1 MKVSEEQLSRWAKA
15 PSETDESKCQN
26 AVSKITEVIK
36 NKFGN
41 DVSIFLQGSY
51 RNRTNV
57 KQDSDVDIVV
67 LHEGYYFSDVG
78 GLSEPDKTAYW
89 KDFVGS
95 DYTFS
100 QFKSDIHNLL
110 VNTFGTAVTRKNKCI
125 RVDGNNYRVN
135 ADVVPCFV
143 HKRFRSLNSV
153 EAEGI
158 ELVGDDGVHI
168 HSFPKQHYD
177 NGVSKNDATSK
188 MYKPVVRILKNVRNE
203 LADQGII
210 TLEKMPSF
218 FLECLV
224 WNVLPNTHFQ
234 KNTYTNATRAVVA
247 TVWNEMREA
256 EKANNYAEVSD
267 LKWLFKG
274 SPNRTHQQ
282 AKDFMQ
288 HAWDFIGYEN

>member
-1 MKVSEEQLSRWAKA
+1 MKISEEQLTRWAKV
-15 PSETDESKCQN
+15 PSETEEGKCQN
-26 AVSKITEVIK
+26 AVSKITEVVK

-78 GLSEPDKTAYW
+78 VLSESDKTAYW
-89 KDFVGS
+89 KNFIGS

-100 QFKSDIHNLL
+100 QFKNDIHNLL
-110 VNTFGTAVTRKNKCI
+110 INTLGTAVTRKNKCI
-125 RVDGNNYRVN
+125 RVEGNNYRVN

-143 HKRFRSLNSV
+143 HKRFRSLDSV
-153 EAEGI
+153 ETEGI
-158 ELVGDDGVHI
+158 ELVSDVGVHI

-177 NGVSKNDATSK
+177 NGVSKNDSTDK
-188 MYKPVVRILKNVRNE
+188 MYKSIVRILKNVRNE
-203 LADQGII
+203 LTDKGNV

-234 KNTYTNATRAVVA
+234 KNTYADATRAIIA

-256 EKANNYAEVSD
+256 K
-267 LKWLFKG
+267 KQI
-274 SPNRTHQQ
+274 T
-282 AKDFMQ
+282 MQ
-288 HAWDFIGYEN
+288 RLAI